1 VPQFVFILLLLGA
14 LWLLLIRPAQR
25 RNKAQQQLLSAV
37 DVGDEIV
44 TAGGLYGTVKA
55 VEDDEV
61 RLEIASGV
69 EVRVARRAIAGV
81 VSEPEAEEEPAELE
95 DDPDGSPQLG
105 EAENRDERTEA
116 NLPG

>member
-1 VPQFVFILLLLGA
+1 VPGYLLILLLLAA

-25 RNKAQQQLLSAV
+25 RQKAQQELLSAV

-55 VEDDEV
+55 LEDDDL
-61 RLEIASGV
+61 RLEIAPGV
-69 EVRVARRAIAGV
+69 EVRVARRAVARVIPD
-81 VSEPEAEEEPAELE
+81 EEEEEPEELE
-95 DDPDGSPQLG
+95 PG
-105 EAENRDERTEA
+105 EEPEERREA

>member
-1 VPQFVFILLLLGA
+1 VPQFLFILLLLAA

-44 TAGGLYGTVKA
+44 TAGGLYGTVTG

-61 RLEIASGV
+61 RVQIAPTV
-69 EVRVARRAIAGV
+69 EVRIARRAIAGI
-81 VSEPEAEEEPAELE
+81 VSDKDEDEEEPAEVE
-95 DDPDGSPQLG
+95 NDTDASAPEIRDG
-105 EAENRDERTEA
+105 RTEA